1 MRKGFSFCLSLSTM
15 FALLFGPIVTSATE
29 SATEST
35 SPKADSTAIE
45 KRTPSHLV
53 FLSGP
58 KGGQW
63 FALGALISEV
73 LNQAIMPTSTRIG
86 GGVANIG
93 DIEDKNGDI
102 GFTLTCFMGAAD
114 SGEKEYEVFK
124 TKGVSIIGNVYPQVL
139 YVLLR
144 KDFADKYNIKT
155 IKDLLAVHGPTR
167 FASLKPGTASEFILS
182 MLLKYGYNTN
192 FKQLEKQNWQISFN
206 NYAETADNFVAGE
219 LDCFAY
225 TAGTDVPLIKT
236 MEEYLDVL
244 ILPVETSVLDAL
256 SAKFKTGTYTIQ
268 PKDYACVTEPI
279 NTLGDYTTLIAQ
291 KDLADDVIYN
301 TLKAL
306 YLNKEY
312 IANTVIDF
320 DSLSPDTAMP
330 KGLSMHPGAVKF
342 WTELKAKQ

>member
-1 MRKGFSFCLSLSTM
+1 MRRVISFCLSLSAI
-15 FALLFGPIVTSATE
+15 FALLFGPIVASATE
-29 SATEST
+29 SAASKAESAT
-35 SPKADSTAIE
+35 TG
-45 KRTPSHLV
+45 KRTPSHLI

-63 FALGALISEV
+63 FALGALIAEV
-73 LNQAIMPTSTRIG
+73 LNQDVLPTSTRIG

-93 DIEDKNGDI
+93 DIEEKKGDI

-114 SGEKEYEVFK
+114 SGEKEYERFK

-144 KDFADKYNIKT
+144 KDFADKYKIKT
-155 IKDLLAVHGPTR
+155 IKDLLAVNGPTR

-182 MLLKYGYNTN
+182 MLLKYGYNTD

-206 NYAETADNFVAGE
+206 NYAETADNFAAGE

-306 YLNKEY
+306 YLNKDY
-312 IANTVIDF
+312 IADTVIDF
-320 DSLSPDTAMP
+320 GSLSPDTAMP